1 MDDKDRKMLTEWLN
15 ECWHDKLNDEYECD
29 KCGEEFGREV
39 YNERWC
45 QIETRPPLPH
55 SDLGRRTFTALG
67 DFFAVKN
74 RLVELGLWVE
84 FYMWAWDNWFETGP
98 EWWSAGFA
106 CWLIDPTRFC
116 QLAADFLKER
126 GENG

>member
-1 MDDKDRKMLTEWLN
+1 MDDLNREALTIFLG
-15 ECWHDKLNDEYECD
+15 ECWHECEFVD
-29 KCGEEFGREV
+29 SCCKCGMWFPS
-39 YNERWC
+39 N
-45 QIETRPPLPH
+45 RP
-55 SDLGRRTFTALG
+55 FTSPD

-98 EWWSAGFA
+98 EWWSARFA
-106 CWLIDPTRFC
+106 NWLIDPARFC

-126 GENG
+126 KDADK